1 MTLSLEKA
9 VAIMDR
15 GLIFLAK
22 VLHKKGLIRD
32 VYYKKSSFSFHKIMD
47 FSCVDYLWIEMF
59 LFSHSDG
66 THSLQR

>member
-32 VYYKKSSFSFHKIMD
+32 VYYKKKQ
-47 FSCVDYLWIEMF
+47 
-59 LFSHSDG
+59 LFIS
-66 THSLQR
+66 